1 MCSFALCYPM
11 NYSPLGP
18 SVHGFLQERIL
29 EQIAISFSRASSWP
43 RDQTHIT
50 CISCI
55 GRQVLYRCAIWKARK
70 EREWG
75 ENVWGGWGQN
85 RYRIQGEGRNLEYI
99 WLDLRKQRFRAFK
112 HPAQDH
118 RAILFQ
124 FYLFIFCS
132 VISHHCWVQAS
143 HCRDFSCCRVWA
155 LGPGLQ

>member
-43 RDQTHIT
+43 RDPTHIT

-99 WLDLRKQRFRAFK
+99 WLDLRRQREVESTRCFDTIWMLKDVFGRLWKWTGGCQELKVQSWLEA
-112 HPAQDH
+112 
-118 RAILFQ
+118 
-124 FYLFIFCS
+124 S
-132 VISHHCWVQAS
+132 VSSQWDKI
-143 HCRDFSCCRVWA
+143 A
-155 LGPGLQ
+155 LGVEI